1 MDRIAIIADDLT
13 GALDTAS
20 PFACAGL
27 NVWAALQ
34 VDALDGALTANPDV
48 IAVSTNSR
56 ELNAAAA
63 ARLARDAAQRIS
75 AWLPN
80 LILKKIDSRLKGN
93 IAVETAAVTEVFGF
107 SRIVAAPAVPEQGR
121 LVRGAK
127 VEGMGIGQALDIGQ
141 IMPGSGFVISVPD
154 TASDAD
160 LDRVATGWRRGE
172 DILFACARGL
182 AQAFARRFTRSAKPM
197 RFAARPPVLVA
208 AGSRDP
214 ITARQIAALHAANP
228 DATVVMAPGG
238 MVPQVSS
245 SGALTVYACSGEVA
259 ANPQAVAARF
269 AKSLAT
275 EIRRSRP
282 ATMLLTGGETAAAV
296 LEALGVKLVQVRGEA
311 APGLAWF
318 EIPAADGETIA
329 CISKSGGFGNED
341 TLVKALAM
349 NKLQEYHGAAMSPLS
364 STA

>member
-34 VDALDGALTANPDV
+34 VDALDGALAAKPEV

-56 ELNAAAA
+56 ALNAAVA

-75 AWLPN
+75 TWRPN
-80 LILKKIDSRLKGN
+80 LVLKKIDSRLKGN
-93 IAVETAAVTEVFGF
+93 IAVETAAVAEMFGF

-141 IMPGSGFVISVPD
+141 IMPGGRFAISVPN

-160 LDRVATGWRRGE
+160 LDRVAAEWRRSE
-172 DILFACARGL
+172 DFLFACARGL
-182 AQAFARRFTRSAKPM
+182 ALAFARRFTRSAKPM

-208 AGSRDP
+208 VGSRDP
-214 ITARQIAALHAANP
+214 ITARQIAALRAANP
-228 DATVVMAPGG
+228 DAAVVMAPGG
-238 MVPQVSS
+238 IVPHVSS
-245 SGALTVYACSGEVA
+245 SGALAVYACSGEVA
-259 ANPQAVAARF
+259 ADTQTVAARF
-269 AKSLAT
+269 AKSLAI
-275 EIRRSRP
+275 EIGRLRP
-282 ATMLLTGGETAAAV
+282 STMLLTGGETAAAV
-296 LEALGVKLVQVRGEA
+296 LQALDVKLDRVRGEA

-318 EIPAADGETIA
+318 EIPAADGGSIA

-349 NKLQEYHGAAMSPLS
+349 NKPREYHEAAKSPLS
-364 STA
+364 SSA

>member
-27 NVWAALQ
+27 NVWTALQ
-34 VDALDGALTANPDV
+34 IDALDGALTAKPDV
-48 IAVSTNSR
+48 VAVSTNSR

-75 AWLPN
+75 AWRPN

-93 IAVETAAVTEVFGF
+93 IAVETAAVAEVFGF

-121 LVRGAK
+121 FVRARK

-141 IMPGSGFVISVPD
+141 IMPGGKFAISVPD

-160 LDRVATGWRRGE
+160 LDRIANGWRRGE
-172 DILFACARGL
+172 DVLFACARGL
-182 AQAFARRFTRSAKPM
+182 ALAFARRFTKSAKPK
-197 RFAARPPVLVA
+197 RFAAHPPVLVA

-214 ITARQIAALHAANP
+214 ITARQIAALLAATP
-228 DATVVMAPGG
+228 DATVAMAPGG
-238 MVPQVSS
+238 IVPQVSS
-245 SGALTVYACSGEVA
+245 SGALAVYACSGEVA
-259 ANPQAVAARF
+259 ADLHTVAARF
-269 AKSLAT
+269 AKSLAI
-275 EIRRSRP
+275 EIERLRP
-282 ATMLLTGGETAAAV
+282 STMLLTGGETAAAV
-296 LEALGVKLVQVRGEA
+296 LEALGVKLVRIRGEA
-311 APGLAWF
+311 VPGLAWF
-318 EIPAADGETIA
+318 EIPAADGSMIA

-349 NKLQEYHGAAMSPLS
+349 NKPQEYHAAAKSPLS